1 MKVFA
6 QWQRS
11 TGGAVRVELKGW
23 DAPLPGIGDQVEVPR
38 RPGET
43 RANLAGSVERLS
55 WEWEP
60 VVDQV
65 PPVDTAETSVTIHL
79 VREDA

>member
-6 QWQRS
+6 QWKR
-11 TGGAVRVELKGW
+11 GGGGTVRVQLKGW
-23 DAPLPGIGDQVEVPR
+23 DAPLPSVGDQLEVPR
-38 RPGET
+38 QPGQT

-60 VVDQV
+60 PIDQV
-65 PPVDTAETSVTIHL
+65 PPVDTAEASVTIHL